1 MTENHGEENG
11 RPQRAQAR
19 HSAERQLKQVTNDA
33 LERDFDAALA
43 KYANVEP
50 RFGLE
55 ERLLA
60 NLRAERERAA
70 VRVWWRWPA
79 AAAATVVV
87 LILALFLS
95 WRTGHPQSGK
105 TSAHNP
111 SEGAKERPIAKV
123 AQKPHFASEQ
133 QASGR
138 SAVANR
144 PRHPVAVAT
153 SEPRLEQFPSPR
165 PLSEKEEILARYVA
179 TYPEHATL
187 VAAARTEALRLDAI
201 EEMRDPAS
209 QGNSQP

>member
-123 AQKPHFASEQ
+123 AQKPHFASEG
-133 QASGR
+133 ASAR
-138 SAVANR
+138 SANR
-144 PRHPVAVAT
+144 PRHPAAVAT

-165 PLSEKEEILARYVA
+165 PLSEQEEILARYVA